1 MKNFL
6 KKSLVIFAILIS
18 VLSVASLT
26 LTNSVSATDGLTT
39 TQTNLKD
46 DGDSSGGSSSS
57 SSTETDPNCRYFLG
71 MVAWDCGI
79 VKNPSSEGQL
89 KSNVSLIIANIAK
102 DIATIAAYLVI
113 GYVIYGGYLYIF
125 ASGDTGKVAAGKKTL
140 THAFIGLAIVG
151 LAKVIVDSIH
161 IAFFDKASEFA
172 DNCAMVQCITPEKL
186 ISNAISWF
194 IGIGGVVAA
203 AFVVIGGIKY
213 ITSSGDSSKLQ
224 QAKNTIFYALIG
236 LAIVGLAEVIVAFV
250 TNIINKA
257 DGGGDIEASLI
268 VILNNIIA
276 IAGVIA
282 VIFIIVSGVTY
293 MTSAG
298 DPGKIQKAKSTL
310 LYSVIGLIVVALAY
324 AIVNFAI
331 GAISGSSSS
340 DESSEETS
348 LLEKPIAFLEEKL

>member
-18 VLSVASLT
+18 VLSVAGLT
-26 LTNSVSATDGLTT
+26 LTNPASAALYGNTESLADG
-39 TQTNLKD
+39 
-46 DGDSSGGSSSS
+46 GSGGGSSSS
-57 SSTETDPNCRYFLG
+57 SSTPTGPNCRYFLG
-71 MVAWDCGI
+71 MVSWDCGI
-79 VKNPSSEGQL
+79 TDNPQSEEQL
-89 KSNVSLIIANIAK
+89 KSNARLIVANISK

-113 GYVIYGGYLYIF
+113 GYVIYGGYLYVF
-125 ASGDTGKVAAGKKTL
+125 ASGDTSKVAAGKKTL
-140 THAFIGLAIVG
+140 AHAFIGLAIVG
-151 LAKVIVDSIH
+151 LANIIVNSIH
-161 IAFFDKASEFA
+161 IAFFSNASEFA
-172 DNCAMVQCITPEKL
+172 DNCAEIQCIAPEEL

-213 ITSSGDSSKLQ
+213 ITSSGDASKLQ

-236 LAIVGLAEVIVAFV
+236 LAIVGLAEVIVVFV
-250 TNIINKA
+250 TGIIDKA
-257 DGGGDIEASLI
+257 DGSADIGASLV

-276 IAGVIA
+276 VAGVIA

-331 GAISGSSSS
+331 GAISGNSS
-340 DESSEETS
+340 DEESSEETS